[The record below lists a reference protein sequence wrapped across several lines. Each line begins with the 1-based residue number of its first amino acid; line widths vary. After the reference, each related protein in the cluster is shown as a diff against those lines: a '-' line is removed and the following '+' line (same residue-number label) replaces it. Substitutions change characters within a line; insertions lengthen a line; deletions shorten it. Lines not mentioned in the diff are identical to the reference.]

1 MWPGGIDV
9 AGARRPGNRGRKPIE
24 RSDSV
29 GEMGNT
35 LAAREV
41 FSAGLMRLEAEQRG
55 GMASTFQ
62 RRKTEAYPE
71 GMATGES
78 H

>member
-1 MWPGGIDV
+1 MQ
-9 AGARRPGNRGRKPIE
+9 
-24 RSDSV
+24 
-29 GEMGNT
+29 
-35 LAAREV
+35 
-41 FSAGLMRLEAEQRG
+41 LEAEQRG

-62 RRKTEAYPE
+62 RRKTEEYPE

>member
-1 MWPGGIDV
+1 M
-9 AGARRPGNRGRKPIE
+9 
-24 RSDSV
+24 RSTS
-29 GEMGNT
+29 GCNCST
-35 LAAREV
+35 NSRLAAGSRARTRSIHSGAMD
-41 FSAGLMRLEAEQRG
+41 SAGLMQLEAEQRG
-55 GMASTFQ
+55 EMASTFK